1 MIPTKTMNKLPAN
14 ITRLYEILKSCR
26 LCPHNCGVDRL
37 AGQKGL
43 CRSAEEVLISSANL
57 HFSEEPPISGKRGS
71 GTIFF
76 TNCSLSCV
84 FCQNYPISQL
94 GHGNPL
100 TIKKLAEKMLELEKK
115 GAHNINFVTPTHYAA
130 QMAKA
135 VHTAREKGLNIPI
148 LYNSS
153 GYDSVETLKLLEGIV
168 DIYMPDAKYCDDKN
182 SAKFSNAEHYW
193 EANKKALKEMHR
205 QSGLLKL
212 NSEGLAVKGVIIRH
226 LVLPGGLSGSETVLK
241 FIAKEISK
249 DTYLSLMSQY
259 HGAHRSAEYP
269 ELKAKLTH
277 KEYDKI
283 LELARELGFENGW
296 RQEPDK

>member
-1 MIPTKTMNKLPAN
+1 MNKLPAN